1 MEKNLN
7 NQKEENLNDILNV
20 NEVNEQIKNIESNS
34 EDKTLNSESVISN
47 KLPLNETN
55 NQFISQLKER
65 DAYINF
71 ILEKIR
77 GLEQKQLVYNNQ
89 ITSFTLRLEKIEKEL
104 HEQIIESDKIIKNN
118 LTFPG
123 LIGKFSKFKSMGE
136 FFSNINEQMN
146 SLIYFKNKKN
156 LEYNIQ
162 IREMN
167 NNLKQINFQI
177 DQNSKNNINFV
188 NKTINENTKI
198 YNEKID
204 NLNQELDNLK
214 EEFIRY
220 KISNGEEIK
229 KNIIIHQK
237 KIFEKISENEMDID
251 NENEERKDLEENN
264 EIKALTEALSKIL
277 NKLLEKNW
285 NEINDELKEFKVDI
299 TNLKIWKDK
308 EQNKKNKKNRLS
320 ISQEKKSYIISKDKE
335 NPNISNSQKFI
346 NDKKTLTISKSYS
359 QIQSQNLLKKSV
371 ISKKHLSNIPRKNYF
386 KKEEINLLKIKSLSS
401 SNDINNEDINDNN
414 DNNDNNILI
423 APFPENNKDSPPSS
437 NLFEQIIEPILY
449 NNSNNYND
457 HKDIYFQT
465 EITEK
470 LKLKNTKKD
479 ISLLNPKNTNQFKDN
494 NISLWINDSYKNES
508 NRNRSMNHQE
518 MNYVSDCIKSEKRK
532 EKDKLNLI
540 MNKVSYSPK
549 LEVRKINIPFNPN
562 S

>member
-7 NQKEENLNDILNV
+7 NQKEENLNDNLNI
-20 NEVNEQIKNIESNS
+20 NEVNEQIKNIESNT
-34 EDKTLNSESVISN
+34 EDKTINNESVISN
-47 KLPLNETN
+47 KFPSNETN

-123 LIGKFSKFKSMGE
+123 LIGKFSKFKTMGE
-136 FFSNINEQMN
+136 FFSNINDQMN
-146 SLIYFKNKKN
+146 GLIYFKNKKN

-167 NNLKQINFQI
+167 NNIKQINFQI
-177 DQNSKNNINFV
+177 DQISKNNINFV
-188 NKTINENTKI
+188 NKAINENTKI

-204 NLNQELDNLK
+204 NLNQVLDNLK
-214 EEFIRY
+214 EEFIKY
-220 KISNGEEIK
+220 KISNEEEIK
-229 KNIIIHQK
+229 KNIILHQK
-237 KIFEKISENEMDID
+237 KIFEKISENEFYID
-251 NENEERKDLEENN
+251 NKNEERKDLEENN
-264 EIKALTEALSKIL
+264 EIKAFTEALSKIL

-299 TNLKIWKDK
+299 NNLKIWKDK

-335 NPNISNSQKFI
+335 NPNISNSPKLI
-346 NDKKTLTISKSYS
+346 NDKKSLSMSKSYS
-359 QIQSQNLLKKSV
+359 RIQNQNLLKKNV
-371 ISKKHLSNIPRKNYF
+371 ISKKNLSNIPRKTFF
-386 KKEEINLLKIKSLSS
+386 KKEEINLLKTKSLSS

-414 DNNDNNILI
+414 ILI
-423 APFPENNKDSPPSS
+423 APFPKNNKNSPPSS

-449 NNSNNYND
+449 NNSNNYNA

-465 EITEK
+465 EISEK
-470 LKLKNTKKD
+470 LKLKNKKKD

-494 NISLWINDSYKNES
+494 NISLWINDNYKNES
-508 NRNRSMNHQE
+508 IRNRSMNHQE

-540 MNKVSYSPK
+540 MNKVTYSPK

>member
-7 NQKEENLNDILNV
+7 NQKEENLNDNLNI
-20 NEVNEQIKNIESNS
+20 NEVNEQIKNIESNT
-34 EDKTLNSESVISN
+34 EDKTINNESVISN
-47 KLPLNETN
+47 KFPSNETN

-123 LIGKFSKFKSMGE
+123 LIGKFSKFKTMGE
-136 FFSNINEQMN
+136 FFSNINDQMN
-146 SLIYFKNKKN
+146 GLIYFKNKKN

-167 NNLKQINFQI
+167 NNIKQINFQI
-177 DQNSKNNINFV
+177 DQISKNNINFV
-188 NKTINENTKI
+188 NKAINENTKI

-204 NLNQELDNLK
+204 NLNQVLDNLK
-214 EEFIRY
+214 EEFIKY
-220 KISNGEEIK
+220 KISNEEEIK
-229 KNIIIHQK
+229 KNIILHQK
-237 KIFEKISENEMDID
+237 KIFEKISENEFYID
-251 NENEERKDLEENN
+251 NKNEERKDLEENN
-264 EIKALTEALSKIL
+264 EIKALTKALSKIL
-277 NKLLEKNW
+277 NNLLEKNW

-299 TNLKIWKDK
+299 NNLKIWKDK

-335 NPNISNSQKFI
+335 NPNISNSPKLI
-346 NDKKTLTISKSYS
+346 NDKKSLSMSKSYS
-359 QIQSQNLLKKSV
+359 RIQNQNLLKKNV
-371 ISKKHLSNIPRKNYF
+371 ISKKNLSNIPRKTFF
-386 KKEEINLLKIKSLSS
+386 KKEEINLLKTKSLSS

-414 DNNDNNILI
+414 ILI
-423 APFPENNKDSPPSS
+423 APFPKNNKNTPPSS

-449 NNSNNYND
+449 NDSNNYNA
-457 HKDIYFQT
+457 HNDIYFQT
-465 EITEK
+465 EISEK
-470 LKLKNTKKD
+470 LKLKNKKKD

-494 NISLWINDSYKNES
+494 NISLWINDNYKNES
-508 NRNRSMNHQE
+508 IRNRSMNHQE

-540 MNKVSYSPK
+540 MNKVTYSPK

>member
-20 NEVNEQIKNIESNS
+20 NEVNEQIKNIESNL
-34 EDKTLNSESVISN
+34 EDKTINIESMISN
-47 KLPLNETN
+47 KFPSNETN
-55 NQFISQLKER
+55 NQFILQLKER

-89 ITSFTLRLEKIEKEL
+89 ITSFTLKLEKIEKEL

-118 LTFPG
+118 FTFPG

-167 NNLKQINFQI
+167 NNIKQINFQI
-177 DQNSKNNINFV
+177 DQISKNNINFV

-335 NPNISNSQKFI
+335 NPSISNLPKFI
-346 NDKKTLTISKSYS
+346 NDKKSLTISKSYS
-359 QIQSQNLLKKSV
+359 QIQNQNLLKKSV
-371 ISKKHLSNIPRKNYF
+371 ISKKHSSNIPRKNFF
-386 KKEEINLLKIKSLSS
+386 KKEEINLLKTKSLSS

-414 DNNDNNILI
+414 ILI
-423 APFPENNKDSPPSS
+423 APFPENNKNAPPSS

-449 NNSNNYND
+449 NNSNNYNA

-470 LKLKNTKKD
+470 LKLKNKKKD

-494 NISLWINDSYKNES
+494 NISLWINDNYKNES

-540 MNKVSYSPK
+540 MNKVTYSPK
-549 LEVRKINIPFNPN
+549 LELRKINIPFNPN

>member
-7 NQKEENLNDILNV
+7 NQKEENLNDNLNI
-20 NEVNEQIKNIESNS
+20 NEVNEQIKNIESNT
-34 EDKTLNSESVISN
+34 EDKTINNESVISN
-47 KLPLNETN
+47 KFPSNETN

-123 LIGKFSKFKSMGE
+123 LIGKFSKFKTMGE
-136 FFSNINEQMN
+136 FFSNINDQMN
-146 SLIYFKNKKN
+146 GLIYFKNKKN

-167 NNLKQINFQI
+167 NNIKQINFQI
-177 DQNSKNNINFV
+177 DQISKNNINFV

-204 NLNQELDNLK
+204 NLNQVLDNLK
-214 EEFIRY
+214 EEFIKY
-220 KISNGEEIK
+220 KISNEEEIK
-229 KNIIIHQK
+229 KNIILHQK
-237 KIFEKISENEMDID
+237 KIFEKISENEFYID
-251 NENEERKDLEENN
+251 NKNEERKDLEENN
-264 EIKALTEALSKIL
+264 EIKALTKALSKIL
-277 NKLLEKNW
+277 NNLLEKNW

-299 TNLKIWKDK
+299 NNLKIWKDK

-335 NPNISNSQKFI
+335 NPNISNSPKLI
-346 NDKKTLTISKSYS
+346 NDKKSLSMSKSYS
-359 QIQSQNLLKKSV
+359 RIQNQNLLKKNV
-371 ISKKHLSNIPRKNYF
+371 ISKKNLSNIPRKTFF
-386 KKEEINLLKIKSLSS
+386 KKEEINLLKTKSLSS

-414 DNNDNNILI
+414 ILI
-423 APFPENNKDSPPSS
+423 APFPKNNKNSPPSS

-449 NNSNNYND
+449 NNSNNYNA

-465 EITEK
+465 EISEK
-470 LKLKNTKKD
+470 LKLKNKKKD
-479 ISLLNPKNTNQFKDN
+479 ISLKKTKNTNQFKDN
-494 NISLWINDSYKNES
+494 NISLWINDNYKNES
-508 NRNRSMNHQE
+508 IRNRSMNHQE

-540 MNKVSYSPK
+540 MNKVTYSPK

>member
-7 NQKEENLNDILNV
+7 NQKEENLNDNLNI
-20 NEVNEQIKNIESNS
+20 NEVNEQIKNIESNT
-34 EDKTLNSESVISN
+34 EDKTINNESVISN
-47 KLPLNETN
+47 KFPSNETN

-123 LIGKFSKFKSMGE
+123 LIGKFSKFKTMGE
-136 FFSNINEQMN
+136 FFSNINDQMN
-146 SLIYFKNKKN
+146 GLIYFKNKKN

-167 NNLKQINFQI
+167 NNIKQINFQI
-177 DQNSKNNINFV
+177 DQISKNNINFV
-188 NKTINENTKI
+188 NKAINENTKI

-204 NLNQELDNLK
+204 NLNQVLDNLK
-214 EEFIRY
+214 EEFIKY
-220 KISNGEEIK
+220 KISNEEEIK
-229 KNIIIHQK
+229 KNIILHQK
-237 KIFEKISENEMDID
+237 KIFEKISENEFYID
-251 NENEERKDLEENN
+251 NKNEERKDLEENN
-264 EIKALTEALSKIL
+264 EIKTLTKALSKIL
-277 NKLLEKNW
+277 NNLLEKNW

-299 TNLKIWKDK
+299 NNLKIWKDK

-335 NPNISNSQKFI
+335 NPNISNSPKLI
-346 NDKKTLTISKSYS
+346 NDKKSLSMSKSYS
-359 QIQSQNLLKKSV
+359 RIQNQNLLKKNV
-371 ISKKHLSNIPRKNYF
+371 ISKKNLSNIPRKTFF
-386 KKEEINLLKIKSLSS
+386 KKEEINLLKTKSLSS

-414 DNNDNNILI
+414 ILI
-423 APFPENNKDSPPSS
+423 APFPKNNKNSPPSS

-449 NNSNNYND
+449 NNSNNYNA

-465 EITEK
+465 EISEK
-470 LKLKNTKKD
+470 LKLKNKKKD

-494 NISLWINDSYKNES
+494 NISLWINDNYKNES
-508 NRNRSMNHQE
+508 IRNRSMNHQE

-540 MNKVSYSPK
+540 MNKVTYSPK

>member
-34 EDKTLNSESVISN
+34 EDKTINIESMISN
-47 KLPLNETN
+47 KFPSNETN
-55 NQFISQLKER
+55 NQFILQLKER

-123 LIGKFSKFKSMGE
+123 LIGKFSKFKNMGE

-167 NNLKQINFQI
+167 NNIKQINFQI
-177 DQNSKNNINFV
+177 DQISKNNINFV

-214 EEFIRY
+214 EEFIKY
-220 KISNGEEIK
+220 KINNEEEIK

-237 KIFEKISENEMDID
+237 KIFEKISENKMDID

-264 EIKALTEALSKIL
+264 EIKAFTEALSKIL

-285 NEINDELKEFKVDI
+285 NEINGELKEFKVDI

-335 NPNISNSQKFI
+335 NPSISNLPKFI
-346 NDKKTLTISKSYS
+346 NDKKSLTISKSYS
-359 QIQSQNLLKKSV
+359 QIQNQNLLKKSV
-371 ISKKHLSNIPRKNYF
+371 ISKKHSSNIPRKNFF
-386 KKEEINLLKIKSLSS
+386 KKEEINLLKTKSLSS

-414 DNNDNNILI
+414 ILI
-423 APFPENNKDSPPSS
+423 APFPKNNKNSPPSS

-449 NNSNNYND
+449 NNSNNYNA

-470 LKLKNTKKD
+470 LKLKNKKKD

-494 NISLWINDSYKNES
+494 NISLWINDNYKNES

-540 MNKVSYSPK
+540 MNKVTYSPK
-549 LEVRKINIPFNPN
+549 LELRKINIPFNPN

>member
-20 NEVNEQIKNIESNS
+20 NEVNEQIKNIESNL
-34 EDKTLNSESVISN
+34 EDKTINIESMISN
-47 KLPLNETN
+47 KFPSNETN
-55 NQFISQLKER
+55 NQFILQLKER

-118 LTFPG
+118 FTFPG
-123 LIGKFSKFKSMGE
+123 LIGKFSKFKNMGE

-204 NLNQELDNLK
+204 NLNQVLDNLK
-214 EEFIRY
+214 EEFIKY
-220 KISNGEEIK
+220 KINNEEEIK

-237 KIFEKISENEMDID
+237 KIFEKISENKMDID

-285 NEINDELKEFKVDI
+285 NEINGELKEFKVDI

-359 QIQSQNLLKKSV
+359 RIQSQNLLKKSV

-414 DNNDNNILI
+414 ILI

-449 NNSNNYND
+449 NNSNNYNA

-470 LKLKNTKKD
+470 LKLKNKKKD

>member
-7 NQKEENLNDILNV
+7 NQKEENLNDNLNI
-20 NEVNEQIKNIESNS
+20 NEVNEQIKNIESNT
-34 EDKTLNSESVISN
+34 EDKTINNESVISN
-47 KLPLNETN
+47 KFPSNETN

-123 LIGKFSKFKSMGE
+123 LIGKFSKFKTMGE
-136 FFSNINEQMN
+136 FFSNINDQMN
-146 SLIYFKNKKN
+146 GLIYFKNKKN

-167 NNLKQINFQI
+167 NNIKQINFQI
-177 DQNSKNNINFV
+177 DQISKNNINFV

-204 NLNQELDNLK
+204 NLNQVLDNLK
-214 EEFIRY
+214 EEFIKY
-220 KISNGEEIK
+220 KISNEEEIK
-229 KNIIIHQK
+229 KNIILHQK
-237 KIFEKISENEMDID
+237 KIFEKISENEFYID
-251 NENEERKDLEENN
+251 NKNEERKDLEENN
-264 EIKALTEALSKIL
+264 EIKTLTKALSKIL
-277 NKLLEKNW
+277 NNLLEKNW

-299 TNLKIWKDK
+299 NNLKIWKDK

-335 NPNISNSQKFI
+335 NPNISNSPKLI
-346 NDKKTLTISKSYS
+346 NDKKSLSMSKSYS
-359 QIQSQNLLKKSV
+359 RIQNQNLLKKNV
-371 ISKKHLSNIPRKNYF
+371 ISKKNLSNIPRKTFF
-386 KKEEINLLKIKSLSS
+386 KKEEINLLKTKSLSS

-414 DNNDNNILI
+414 ILI
-423 APFPENNKDSPPSS
+423 APFPKNNKNSPPSS

-449 NNSNNYND
+449 NNSNNYNA

-465 EITEK
+465 EISEK
-470 LKLKNTKKD
+470 LKLKNKKKD

-494 NISLWINDSYKNES
+494 NISLWINDNYKNES
-508 NRNRSMNHQE
+508 IRNRSMNHQE

-540 MNKVSYSPK
+540 MNKVTYSPK

>member
-359 QIQSQNLLKKSV
+359 RIQSQNLLKKSV

-401 SNDINNEDINDNN
+401 SNDINNEDIN

>member
-7 NQKEENLNDILNV
+7 NQKEENLNDNLNI
-20 NEVNEQIKNIESNS
+20 NEVNEQIKNIESNT
-34 EDKTLNSESVISN
+34 EDKTINNESVISN
-47 KLPLNETN
+47 KFPSNETN

-123 LIGKFSKFKSMGE
+123 LIGKFSKFKTMGE
-136 FFSNINEQMN
+136 FFSNINDQMN
-146 SLIYFKNKKN
+146 GLIYFKNKKN

-167 NNLKQINFQI
+167 NNIKQINFQI
-177 DQNSKNNINFV
+177 DQISKNNINFV
-188 NKTINENTKI
+188 NKAINENTKI

-204 NLNQELDNLK
+204 NLNQVLDNLK
-214 EEFIRY
+214 EEFIKY
-220 KISNGEEIK
+220 KISNEEEIK
-229 KNIIIHQK
+229 KNIILHQK
-237 KIFEKISENEMDID
+237 KIFEKISENEFYID
-251 NENEERKDLEENN
+251 NKNEERKDLEENN
-264 EIKALTEALSKIL
+264 EIKALTKALSKIL
-277 NKLLEKNW
+277 NNLLEKNW

-299 TNLKIWKDK
+299 NNLKIWKDK

-335 NPNISNSQKFI
+335 NPNISNSPKLI
-346 NDKKTLTISKSYS
+346 NDKKSLSMSKSYS
-359 QIQSQNLLKKSV
+359 RIQNQNLLKKNV
-371 ISKKHLSNIPRKNYF
+371 ISKKNLSNIPRKTFF
-386 KKEEINLLKIKSLSS
+386 KKEEINLLKTKSLSS

-414 DNNDNNILI
+414 ILI
-423 APFPENNKDSPPSS
+423 APFPKNNKNSPPSS

-449 NNSNNYND
+449 NNSNNYNA

-465 EITEK
+465 EISEK
-470 LKLKNTKKD
+470 LKLKNKKKD

-494 NISLWINDSYKNES
+494 NISLWINDNYKNES

-540 MNKVSYSPK
+540 MNKVTYSPK

>member
-7 NQKEENLNDILNV
+7 NQKEENLNDNLNI
-20 NEVNEQIKNIESNS
+20 NEVNEQIKNIESNT
-34 EDKTLNSESVISN
+34 EDKTINNESVISN
-47 KLPLNETN
+47 KFPSNETN

-123 LIGKFSKFKSMGE
+123 LIGKFSKFKTMGE
-136 FFSNINEQMN
+136 FFSNINDQMN
-146 SLIYFKNKKN
+146 GLIYFKNKKN

-167 NNLKQINFQI
+167 NNIKQINFQI
-177 DQNSKNNINFV
+177 DQISKNNINFV

-204 NLNQELDNLK
+204 NLNQVLDNLK
-214 EEFIRY
+214 EEFIKY
-220 KISNGEEIK
+220 KISNEEEIK
-229 KNIIIHQK
+229 KNIILHQK
-237 KIFEKISENEMDID
+237 KIFEKISENEFYID
-251 NENEERKDLEENN
+251 NKNEERKDLEENN
-264 EIKALTEALSKIL
+264 EIKALTKALSKIL
-277 NKLLEKNW
+277 NNLLEKNW

-299 TNLKIWKDK
+299 NNLKIWKDK

-335 NPNISNSQKFI
+335 NPNISNSPKLI
-346 NDKKTLTISKSYS
+346 NDKKSLSMSKSYS
-359 QIQSQNLLKKSV
+359 RIQNQNLLKKNV
-371 ISKKHLSNIPRKNYF
+371 ISKKNLSNIPRKTFF
-386 KKEEINLLKIKSLSS
+386 KKEEINLLKTKSLSS

-414 DNNDNNILI
+414 ILI
-423 APFPENNKDSPPSS
+423 APFPKNNKNSPPSS

-449 NNSNNYND
+449 NNSNNYNA

-465 EITEK
+465 EISEK
-470 LKLKNTKKD
+470 LKLKNKKKD

-494 NISLWINDSYKNES
+494 NISLWINDNYKNES
-508 NRNRSMNHQE
+508 IRNRSMNHQE

-540 MNKVSYSPK
+540 MNKVTYSPK

>member
-7 NQKEENLNDILNV
+7 NQKEENLNDNLNI
-20 NEVNEQIKNIESNS
+20 NEVNEQIKNIESNT
-34 EDKTLNSESVISN
+34 EDKTINNESVISN
-47 KLPLNETN
+47 KFPSNETN

-123 LIGKFSKFKSMGE
+123 LIGKFSKFKTMGE
-136 FFSNINEQMN
+136 FFSNINDQMN
-146 SLIYFKNKKN
+146 GLIYFKNKKN

-167 NNLKQINFQI
+167 NNIKQINFQI
-177 DQNSKNNINFV
+177 DQISKNNINFV
-188 NKTINENTKI
+188 NKAINENTKI

-204 NLNQELDNLK
+204 NLNQVLDNLK
-214 EEFIRY
+214 EEFIKY
-220 KISNGEEIK
+220 KISNEEEIK
-229 KNIIIHQK
+229 KNIILHQK
-237 KIFEKISENEMDID
+237 KIFEKISENEFYID
-251 NENEERKDLEENN
+251 NKNEERKDLEENN
-264 EIKALTEALSKIL
+264 EIKALTKALSKIL
-277 NKLLEKNW
+277 NNLLEKNW

-299 TNLKIWKDK
+299 NNLKIWKDK

-335 NPNISNSQKFI
+335 NPNISNSPKLI
-346 NDKKTLTISKSYS
+346 NDKKSLSMSKSYS
-359 QIQSQNLLKKSV
+359 RIQNQNLLKKNV
-371 ISKKHLSNIPRKNYF
+371 ISKKNLSNIPRKTFF
-386 KKEEINLLKIKSLSS
+386 KKEEINLLKTKSLSS

-414 DNNDNNILI
+414 ILI
-423 APFPENNKDSPPSS
+423 APFPKNNKNSPPSS

-449 NNSNNYND
+449 NNSNNYNA

-465 EITEK
+465 EISEK
-470 LKLKNTKKD
+470 LKLKNKKKD

-494 NISLWINDSYKNES
+494 NISLWINDNYKNES
-508 NRNRSMNHQE
+508 IRNRSMNHQE

-540 MNKVSYSPK
+540 MNKVTYSPK

>member
-34 EDKTLNSESVISN
+34 EDKTINSESVISN

-214 EEFIRY
+214 EEFIKY
-220 KISNGEEIK
+220 KINNEEEIK

-264 EIKALTEALSKIL
+264 EIKAFTEALSKIL

-285 NEINDELKEFKVDI
+285 NEINGELKEFKVDI

-335 NPNISNSQKFI
+335 NPSISNLPKFI
-346 NDKKTLTISKSYS
+346 NDKKSLTISKSYS
-359 QIQSQNLLKKSV
+359 QIQNQNLLKKSV
-371 ISKKHLSNIPRKNYF
+371 ISKKHSSNIPRKNFF
-386 KKEEINLLKIKSLSS
+386 KKEEINLLKTKSLSS

-414 DNNDNNILI
+414 ILI
-423 APFPENNKDSPPSS
+423 APFPENNKNAPPSS

-449 NNSNNYND
+449 NNSNNYNA

-470 LKLKNTKKD
+470 LKLKNKKKD

-540 MNKVSYSPK
+540 MNKVTYSPK
-549 LEVRKINIPFNPN
+549 LELRKINIPFNPN

>member
-20 NEVNEQIKNIESNS
+20 NEVNEQIKNIESNL
-34 EDKTLNSESVISN
+34 EDKTINIESMISN
-47 KLPLNETN
+47 KFPSNETN

-335 NPNISNSQKFI
+335 NPSISNLPKFI
-346 NDKKTLTISKSYS
+346 NDKKSLTISKSYS
-359 QIQSQNLLKKSV
+359 QIQNQNLLKKSV
-371 ISKKHLSNIPRKNYF
+371 ISKKHSSNIPRKNFF
-386 KKEEINLLKIKSLSS
+386 KKEEINLLKTKSLSS

-414 DNNDNNILI
+414 ILI
-423 APFPENNKDSPPSS
+423 APFPENNKNAPPSS

-449 NNSNNYND
+449 NNSNNYNA

-470 LKLKNTKKD
+470 LKLKNKKKD

>member
-7 NQKEENLNDILNV
+7 NQKEENLNDNLNI
-20 NEVNEQIKNIESNS
+20 NEVNEQIKNIESNT
-34 EDKTLNSESVISN
+34 EDKTINNESVISN
-47 KLPLNETN
+47 KFPSNETN

-123 LIGKFSKFKSMGE
+123 LIGKFSKFKTMGE

-167 NNLKQINFQI
+167 NNIKQINFQI
-177 DQNSKNNINFV
+177 DQISKNNINFV

-237 KIFEKISENEMDID
+237 KIFEKISENKMDID

-264 EIKALTEALSKIL
+264 EIKAFTEALSKIL

-285 NEINDELKEFKVDI
+285 NEINGELKEFKVDI

-335 NPNISNSQKFI
+335 NPNISNSPKLI
-346 NDKKTLTISKSYS
+346 NDKKSLSMSKSYS
-359 QIQSQNLLKKSV
+359 RIQNQNLLKKNV
-371 ISKKHLSNIPRKNYF
+371 ISKKNLSNIPRKTFF
-386 KKEEINLLKIKSLSS
+386 KKEEINLLKTKSLSS

-414 DNNDNNILI
+414 ILI
-423 APFPENNKDSPPSS
+423 APFPENNKNAPPSS

-449 NNSNNYND
+449 NNSNNYNA

-465 EITEK
+465 EISEK
-470 LKLKNTKKD
+470 LKLKNKKKD

-540 MNKVSYSPK
+540 MNKVTYSPK

>member
-7 NQKEENLNDILNV
+7 NQKEENLNDNLNI
-20 NEVNEQIKNIESNS
+20 NEVNEQIKNIESNT
-34 EDKTLNSESVISN
+34 EDKTINNESVISN
-47 KLPLNETN
+47 KFPSNETN

-123 LIGKFSKFKSMGE
+123 LIGKFSKFKNMGE

-167 NNLKQINFQI
+167 NNIKQINFQI
-177 DQNSKNNINFV
+177 DQISKNNINFV
-188 NKTINENTKI
+188 NKAINENTKI

-204 NLNQELDNLK
+204 NLNQVLDNLK
-214 EEFIRY
+214 EEFIKY
-220 KISNGEEIK
+220 KISNEEEIK
-229 KNIIIHQK
+229 KNIILHQK
-237 KIFEKISENEMDID
+237 KIFEKISENEFYID
-251 NENEERKDLEENN
+251 NKNEERKDLEENN
-264 EIKALTEALSKIL
+264 EIKALTKALSKIL
-277 NKLLEKNW
+277 NNLLEKNW

-299 TNLKIWKDK
+299 NNLKIWKDK

-335 NPNISNSQKFI
+335 NPNISNSPKLI
-346 NDKKTLTISKSYS
+346 NDKKSLSMSKSYS
-359 QIQSQNLLKKSV
+359 RIQNQNLLKKNV
-371 ISKKHLSNIPRKNYF
+371 ISKKNLSNIPRKTFF
-386 KKEEINLLKIKSLSS
+386 KKEEINLLKTKSLSS

-414 DNNDNNILI
+414 ILI
-423 APFPENNKDSPPSS
+423 APFPKNNKNSPPSS

-449 NNSNNYND
+449 NNSNNYNA

-465 EITEK
+465 EISEK
-470 LKLKNTKKD
+470 LKLKNKKKD

-494 NISLWINDSYKNES
+494 NISLWINDNYKNES

-540 MNKVSYSPK
+540 MNKVTYSPK

>member
-20 NEVNEQIKNIESNS
+20 NEVNEQIKNIESNL
-34 EDKTLNSESVISN
+34 EDKTINIESMISN
-47 KLPLNETN
+47 KFPSNETN
-55 NQFISQLKER
+55 NQFILQLKER

-123 LIGKFSKFKSMGE
+123 LIGKFSKFKNMGE

-177 DQNSKNNINFV
+177 DQISKNNINFV

-214 EEFIRY
+214 EEFIKY
-220 KISNGEEIK
+220 KINNEEEIK

-237 KIFEKISENEMDID
+237 KIFEKISENKMDID

-264 EIKALTEALSKIL
+264 EIKAFTEALSKIL

-285 NEINDELKEFKVDI
+285 NEINGELKEFKVDI

-335 NPNISNSQKFI
+335 NPSISNLPKFI
-346 NDKKTLTISKSYS
+346 NDKKSLTISKSYS
-359 QIQSQNLLKKSV
+359 QIQNQNLLKKSV
-371 ISKKHLSNIPRKNYF
+371 ISKKHSSNIPRKNFF

-540 MNKVSYSPK
+540 MNKVTYSPK
-549 LEVRKINIPFNPN
+549 LELRKINIPFNPN